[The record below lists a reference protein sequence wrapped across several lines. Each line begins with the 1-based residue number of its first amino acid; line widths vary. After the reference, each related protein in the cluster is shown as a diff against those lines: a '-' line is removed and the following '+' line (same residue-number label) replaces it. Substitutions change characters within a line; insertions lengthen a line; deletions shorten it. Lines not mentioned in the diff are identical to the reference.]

1 MNTAM
6 TKSIFGQRIRTFMT
20 SRSINRLGHDS
31 HGHGHDAHHHGP
43 HPTFTPPYNAKLIG
57 AITFGLVGGLGVL
70 IPLLAVKF
78 QNKKHG
84 YSN

>member
-1 MNTAM
+1 
-6 TKSIFGQRIRTFMT
+6 MT

-70 IPLLAVKF
+70 FVFSFYVFNLLLLMLYF
-78 QNKKHG
+78 I
-84 YSN
+84 